1 MAGTVLS
8 SSLNPMRFFSPS
20 FLETRTWAQRRVQRA
35 GDWWSPDFQQVSL
48 ALELSFLS
56 SAVSCILVGVEE
68 EEQMNSRGR
77 VDDHTLCWGDAEV
90 SGSMPWGQGGQ

>member
-1 MAGTVLS
+1 MAGTVSS
-8 SSLNPMRFFSPS
+8 SSLYPMRFFSRS
-20 FLETRTWAQRRVQRA
+20 LLETRTWAKRRVQRA

-56 SAVSCILVGVEE
+56 SAVSCLLVGMGE

-77 VDDHTLCWGDAEV
+77 VDDQTFLRG
-90 SGSMPWGQGGQ
+90 